1 MTTSKSS
8 ELVEAAD
15 IEGVV
20 LSTPSIHEDERGS
33 FSEVMRGSMYGSVF
47 PQSNLSISRP
57 DVLRG
62 LHFHRKQADLW
73 LLLEG
78 SAQVGLV
85 DLRTPRSLRSASV
98 VLDSGEPQT
107 LFIPPGVAHGY
118 LALTECRL
126 LYWVTEEYDVSDEWG
141 LAWNDPSAAVPWE
154 NEDPV
159 LSLRDQENP
168 LLDWASIPRFEQ

>member
-1 MTTSKSS
+1 MTTSKIS
-8 ELVEAAD
+8 ELVGAAD

-20 LSTPSIHEDERGS
+20 LSTPEIFEDERGS
-33 FSEVMRGSMYGSVF
+33 LSEVMRGSMHGRVF
-47 PQSNLSISRP
+47 PQSNLSISKRG
-57 DVLRG
+57 VLRG

-85 DLRTPRSLRSASV
+85 DLRNPGSLRSASV

-118 LALTECRL
+118 LALTECSL
-126 LYWVTEEYDVSDEWG
+126 LYWVTEEYSGSDEYG

-168 LLDWASIPRFEQ
+168 LLDWSLIPRFEQ